1 MRYVDWLPC
10 RCSLGTVA
18 NVLLLEGVRIVFKL
32 LRPRQFEQDD
42 TLLQKQ
48 GVHQHLLHFYCE
60 FFRTCYW
67 CMRLVPAKLLVWN
80 YMVDHVGVA

>member
-10 RCSLGTVA
+10 WCSLCAVA

-32 LRPRQFEQDD
+32 LRSRQFEQDD

-48 GVHQHLLHFYCE
+48 GVHQHLLHFY
-60 FFRTCYW
+60 
-67 CMRLVPAKLLVWN
+67 
-80 YMVDHVGVA
+80 